1 MCDRQVRHVLLHNEL
16 PASISDQLDWARW
29 LIAVGARGIDAQ
41 RGLRFSYS
49 YLSLQ
54 AAAAGQGIALASS
67 AFIGDDLTTGRL
79 IRPFGELSVKGPYGF
94 FIVSPPATADRE
106 KVAAF
111 RNWALEEASN
121 A

>member
-1 MCDRQVRHVLLHNEL
+1 M
-16 PASISDQLDWARW
+16 
-29 LIAVGARGIDAQ
+29 
-41 RGLRFSYS
+41 RFSYS